1 MKKKVLIL
9 SPHADDVILGCGGF
23 MSKYYNN
30 IYFKLLFIFKLL
42 LYVSENIL
50 EKGLKLFLDS
60 FFLKI
65 KKYS

>member
-23 MSKYYNN
+23 ISKYYNN
-30 IYFKLLFIFKLL
+30 IYFKLL